1 MTILVLVA
9 TVVLFSRFKTLRTN
23 LYESI
28 EEALESGKFSKD
40 KAQRKWEEIK
50 EFSQSEDDE
59 KIKKA
64 VIAAEETLDSILK
77 AGNFPGEN
85 LAKRVEKIPDNQI
98 NFKDDIIWAFK
109 FKERM
114 QKEIDFELDKEEARR
129 AFYIFERTLKE
140 LNVL

>member
-1 MTILVLVA
+1 MTILILVA

-64 VIAAEETLDSILK
+64 IIAAEETLDSILK